1 MQVAET
7 VADSFP
13 TRARWPALICIVA
26 GLGFV
31 FDVYEIVVQP
41 ILLRPVLLDLGGLDP
56 GTPAFNR
63 WAGWLLFFPPAT
75 GGLFGLL
82 GGYLTDRY
90 GRQRVL
96 VFSIVLYG
104 AAAVAAGFATTL
116 PELLAWRC
124 VALIGV
130 CVEFVAAI
138 AWIAEL
144 FPERKRREAAL
155 GYTQAM
161 SALGGFLVAAAY
173 YAAVTYG
180 ESFPAIRGEHDAWR
194 YTYMFGALPAIPVML
209 ARPFLPESPV
219 WRAKKEAGTLRRP
232 SVGALFAPAL
242 RRTTLV
248 TALLA
253 ACTVALTTGGI
264 QHVVRLVPSLPQV
277 ADLPA
282 REQEQMVS
290 LIQLLL
296 DFGQLAGRLAFA
308 LLAVTLIRRTTLL
321 RGSQWLALV
330 AYPLVL
336 LVPGTSS
343 FEGLML
349 GAFVLSALVSA
360 QLSFWGNYLPRA
372 YPTHLRG
379 TGESFAANV
388 GGRILGTSAALAT
401 TQLANAMPGAT
412 PTLKLAA
419 AAALVTGAVCAIGL
433 VASRD
438 LPEPEREGLDE

>member
-1 MQVAET
+1 
-7 VADSFP
+7 
-13 TRARWPALICIVA
+13 
-26 GLGFV
+26 
-31 FDVYEIVVQP
+31 
-41 ILLRPVLLDLGGLDP
+41 
-56 GTPAFNR
+56 
-63 WAGWLLFFPPAT
+63 
-75 GGLFGLL
+75 
-82 GGYLTDRY
+82 
-90 GRQRVL
+90 
-96 VFSIVLYG
+96 
-104 AAAVAAGFATTL
+104 
-116 PELLAWRC
+116 
-124 VALIGV
+124 
-130 CVEFVAAI
+130 
-138 AWIAEL
+138 
-144 FPERKRREAAL
+144 
-155 GYTQAM
+155 
-161 SALGGFLVAAAY
+161 
-173 YAAVTYG
+173 
-180 ESFPAIRGEHDAWR
+180 
-194 YTYMFGALPAIPVML
+194 
-209 ARPFLPESPV
+209 
-219 WRAKKEAGTLRRP
+219 
-232 SVGALFAPAL
+232 
-242 RRTTLV
+242 
-248 TALLA
+248 
-253 ACTVALTTGGI
+253 
-264 QHVVRLVPSLPQV
+264 
-277 ADLPA
+277 
-282 REQEQMVS
+282 MVS

-419 AAALVTGAVCAIGL
+419 AAALVTGAVCASGL